1 MIRLKDILKEIT
13 ISDPT
18 DTLVP
23 GRSYKVGYGLKPLQY
38 MGRTNKGHTFYRPD
52 GSAEYRS
59 DSQVELG
66 LKNGVIRLMLPGE
79 RLDEISIGFG
89 YDELINSFPGH
100 ARQKN
105 PVDSPQ
111 YQWYVKAV
119 DFVQSTNNIHQAAE
133 VVKFFQN
140 DFLGMDYDDRD
151 SDEEMV
157 KWWLSDEEQSFIRDE
172 LNTGASPEWKQ
183 SGVRKHMREITVSS
197 GIQSVDDLQPGEKYD
212 IMMLTKYGVELE
224 LQKGESIDLIWRR
237 DSEHLEFV
245 RIDENPLHAYR
256 SGHMGPER
264 IKEPIFIFKG
274 INVHAPRPRDNE
286 EVIFS
291 KSSLEQSIRD
301 HLIRVS
307 TK

>member
-151 SDEEMV
+151 SDEEIV
-157 KWWLSDEEQSFIRDE
+157 KWWLSKEEQDWIRDE
-172 LNTGASPEWKQ
+172 LNIGNKYSH
-183 SGVRKHMREITVSS
+183 SYGGVKKYMRNEITISNPLEHPS
-197 GIQSVDDLQPGEKYD
+197 DLKVGTKYD
-212 IMMLTKYGVELE
+212 IRDDDDKWQTLMYDGQDYGNQHIFVDDNIYDGGNKGIISWDRGE
-224 LQKGESIDLIWRR
+224 LQWYLDHNDI
-237 DSEHLEFV
+237 
-245 RIDENPLHAYR
+245 RISHTND
-256 SGHMGPER
+256 
-264 IKEPIFIFKG
+264 
-274 INVHAPRPRDNE
+274 
-286 EVIFS
+286 
-291 KSSLEQSIRD
+291 
-301 HLIRVS
+301 
-307 TK
+307 